1 MLRAQSEL
9 LQAEWDAEVKTHQSI
24 DSRGGISLVP
34 KSEIPS
40 VVQRI
45 AYTTHPTAI
54 LISEQPD
61 RVGLRGFP
69 RKLVSLQLSVMG
81 PDGQRQLTQV
91 ERYLVQMSYGDPVN
105 QKLTG
110 IRVQML
116 TTTVPMIIKLPV
128 RHGWAEGPIPG
139 SIYMHELTK
148 YVPAPSISELQP
160 REDQS
165 ATFLLHNQFKV
176 QLLKASGQNGAFFN
190 GKKTDDSPELEL
202 LWMDEGSSLEQAV
215 KAAEDATALGVAEKG
230 SAHEPRYALRF
241 ADLASLD
248 AYVQTHKLQV
258 NTRAGRW
265 KCTGVHP
272 CIGIHGALAFLVQH
286 EWVDV
291 QVIFLSDNQLVF
303 EATAV
308 GQHQDMIYS
317 LNGVDRL
324 LKFKAVNSRSREMM
338 KGANIAASTAAGSS
352 VAPRKSRQV
361 QQSDFLDKVW
371 PAAARQS
378 KPASPRKAPETR
390 PHKGSSGN
398 TPDSKFQRGDT

>member
-1 MLRAQSEL
+1 MHATYGNGGPPKGKGRGKSAGKASGKQSQPVVETLQTDTLESISAQVARVLPQAAVLRAQSEL

-148 YVPAPSISELQP
+148 YVPAPSVS
-160 REDQS
+160 
-165 ATFLLHNQFKV
+165 
-176 QLLKASGQNGAFFN
+176 
-190 GKKTDDSPELEL
+190 
-202 LWMDEGSSLEQAV
+202 
-215 KAAEDATALGVAEKG
+215 
-230 SAHEPRYALRF
+230 EPRDAFHRV
-241 ADLASLD
+241 LAS
-248 AYVQTHKLQV
+248 
-258 NTRAGRW
+258 
-265 KCTGVHP
+265 KC
-272 CIGIHGALAFLVQH
+272 
-286 EWVDV
+286 
-291 QVIFLSDNQLVF
+291 
-303 EATAV
+303 
-308 GQHQDMIYS
+308 
-317 LNGVDRL
+317 
-324 LKFKAVNSRSREMM
+324 
-338 KGANIAASTAAGSS
+338 
-352 VAPRKSRQV
+352 
-361 QQSDFLDKVW
+361 
-371 PAAARQS
+371 
-378 KPASPRKAPETR
+378 
-390 PHKGSSGN
+390 
-398 TPDSKFQRGDT
+398 